1 MPAVLESVAGFGGA
15 SHCIREQDKTT
26 LWSCGNE
33 YLRRRRRA
41 ILNAQID
48 FIWRGTDRRG
58 KPAQGEIAEASL
70 ALAKARL
77 RRRGI
82 RPALVRRKP
91 RPLFGIGR
99 ERISA
104 ADIAIFT
111 RQLATMIR
119 SAIPLVQALTIMAAS
134 TDNASLRALILRVRD
149 DVAGGRGLADSMAR
163 HPRRFDSLYCSL
175 IAAGES
181 SGTLETMLD
190 RLAGYREKSE
200 RLKSRI
206 RKALTYPAAVV
217 CVALAVTMVL
227 LTRVV
232 PVFAETFAGFDAE
245 LPPFT
250 RFVLHLSDLAAARW
264 RHAVAVALAAA
275 GASIWLPRHS
285 ARADALRQR
294 LLLRLPVVGP
304 LLRNAAV
311 ARFSRTLA
319 TLFRA
324 GAPLTDA
331 LERVAEA
338 TGNAVY
344 ADAVRVIREDVRN
357 GQSLT
362 GAIRAAKLFPPM
374 LEQLVGIGEE
384 SGALDDMLDKCAGF
398 YEEDVENRVDRLTAL
413 LEPFI
418 MAALGLLVGG
428 LMIAMY
434 LPIFRLGSVL

>member
-1 MPAVLESVAGFGGA
+1 MNSPV
-15 SHCIREQDKTT
+15 
-26 LWSCGNE
+26 
-33 YLRRRRRA
+33 
-41 ILNAQID
+41 D
-48 FIWRGTDRRG
+48 FVWKGTDRHG
-58 KPAQGEIAEASL
+58 KPVQGEITEASL

-77 RRRGI
+77 RRQGV
-82 RPALVRRKP
+82 RPGRIRRKP
-91 RPLFGIGR
+91 RPWFGTGR
-99 ERISA
+99 VKISA

-119 SAIPLVQALTIMAAS
+119 SAIPLVQSLNIMSES
-134 TDNASLRALILRVRD
+134 TDNASLRNLILKLRD
-149 DVAGGRGLADSMAR
+149 DLAGGHGLADVMSR
-163 HPRRFDSLYCSL
+163 HPLHFDSLYCSL

-200 RLKSRI
+200 KLKSRV

-217 CVALAVTMVL
+217 SIALVVTMVL

-232 PVFAETFAGFDAE
+232 PTFAETFAGLNAE
-245 LPPFT
+245 LPMFT
-250 RFVLHLSDLAAARW
+250 QFVLRLSDLAVAHWHQAA
-264 RHAVAVALAAA
+264 VIAAA
-275 GASIWLPRHS
+275 AVGAAVWLPRRS
-285 ARADALRQR
+285 VRAAALRQR
-294 LLLRLPVVGP
+294 LLLRMPVIGP
-304 LLRNAAV
+304 LLRNAAI
-311 ARFSRTLA
+311 ARFARTLA

-331 LERVAEA
+331 LESVAEA
-338 TGNAVY
+338 TGNVVY
-344 ADAVRVIREDVRN
+344 ADATRAIREDVRN
-357 GQSLT
+357 GQSLA
-362 GAIRAAKLFPPM
+362 GAIRTVEIFPPM

-384 SGALDDMLDKCAGF
+384 SGALDAMLDKCASF
-398 YEEDVENRVDRLTAL
+398 YEEDVESRVDRLTAL